1 MNENKGTF
9 NFDNEIVIGVNKVKD
24 DKKNTNNNYK
34 KKNTKG
40 KKLNAKN
47 KKKKASKKVIKIFA
61 IVIIFAIIIIFGL
74 TAPIFNITDI
84 KVQGNNT
91 IKQETIISLSGL
103 KKGENIFKFNNQVI
117 SKIEENTYID
127 KVEIKRQLPGTVIIN
142 IEERQIK
149 YQINLINSYAYIDK
163 NGYILEN
170 STIKKEVPTILG
182 LKITEN
188 ELINKKRLENIDL
201 EKLNDISKIVDSA
214 KNINIDTLITEI
226 NAEDEKNYNLYLES
240 KLKRIYIG
248 DTSNLTNKML
258 YVKKILE
265 NEEGK
270 SGIAF
275 VNGDIRSGFK
285 PYFREE

>member
-103 KKGENIFKFNNQVI
+103 KKGENIFKFN
-117 SKIEENTYID
+117 K
-127 KVEIKRQLPGTVIIN
+127 QLC
-142 IEERQIK
+142 
-149 YQINLINSYAYIDK
+149 
-163 NGYILEN
+163 
-170 STIKKEVPTILG
+170 
-182 LKITEN
+182 
-188 ELINKKRLENIDL
+188 
-201 EKLNDISKIVDSA
+201 
-214 KNINIDTLITEI
+214 
-226 NAEDEKNYNLYLES
+226 
-240 KLKRIYIG
+240 IY
-248 DTSNLTNKML
+248 
-258 YVKKILE
+258 
-265 NEEGK
+265 
-270 SGIAF
+270 
-275 VNGDIRSGFK
+275 R
-285 PYFREE
+285 